1 MTKSVPAAQALDL
14 VASAVQSALAAGV
27 PARDLFRSVL
37 AGGLPAT
44 AVAAELTMVTA
55 RGDMPDEVTVL
66 LADEVVE
73 PRHHYVVNPDAE
85 WEPEQWRQHIA
96 DALAA
101 TSGTVRTVLV
111 EAYRDAS
118 DAGFLPEG
126 DYLPAADR

>member
-1 MTKSVPAAQALDL
+1 MTESLPAAQALDL
-14 VASAVQSALAAGV
+14 VVSAVQSALAAGA
-27 PARDLFRSVL
+27 PAGDVFGSVL

-44 AVAAELTMVTA
+44 AVAAELTMVTE

-66 LADEVVE
+66 LAGEVVE
-73 PRHHYVVNPDAE
+73 PGHHYLVNPDSG

-101 TSGTVRTVLV
+101 TSGTLRTVLV
-111 EAYRDAS
+111 EAFRNAS